1 MKSSLK
7 VLALAAC
14 VGAVILVDAQRSAPQ
29 ERGDRVAETL
39 LIGVTIL
46 DPGMTLIERF
56 GSPDDIEALSIGG
69 GAVGPAGGFGRGAG
83 RGAPAGAGGGAG
95 AFGGGGPG
103 DPFQVDFLGDPFSTR
118 SRLNQARP
126 GQRPPGGDVAV
137 GAPPGGAGDLGRGSG
152 PGGGGGGG
160 GPRIMYTRWIYKSG
174 SSRYAF
180 VLDKFNRVVQIEAVG
195 LNDGQVGTQRG
206 IRFGSEFADIITAY
220 NVPDAYEISGDTIV
234 LRYLV
239 RDHVAF
245 RLSRLKAKQPHR
257 VTGIV
262 VAAGKQ

>member
-1 MKSSLK
+1 M
-7 VLALAAC
+7 
-14 VGAVILVDAQRSAPQ
+14 
-29 ERGDRVAETL
+29 
-39 LIGVTIL
+39 
-46 DPGMTLIERF
+46 
-56 GSPDDIEALSIGG
+56 G
-69 GAVGPAGGFGRGAG
+69 GAAAGPRGAI
-83 RGAPAGAGGGAG
+83 GAGG
-95 AFGGGGPG
+95 
-103 DPFQVDFLGDPFSTR
+103 DTFQIDFFGDPFSTR

-126 GQRPPGGDVAV
+126 PQFEDAQFGASGTGAEDFGG
-137 GAPPGGAGDLGRGSG
+137 GGSG
-152 PGGGGGGG
+152 LGGGGGGG
-160 GPRIMYTRWIYKSG
+160 NRIMYTRWIYRSG

-180 VLDKFNRVVQIEAVG
+180 VLDKFLRIVQIEAVG

-245 RLSRLKAKQPHR
+245 RLSRLKAKEPHR

>member
-1 MKSSLK
+1 M
-7 VLALAAC
+7 
-14 VGAVILVDAQRSAPQ
+14 ILVGAQRSTPQ
-29 ERGDRVAETL
+29 ERGNRSAETS
-39 LIGVTIL
+39 LIGVSIL
-46 DPGMTLIERF
+46 DPGMSLIERF
-56 GSPDDIEALSIGG
+56 GSPDDIIPLAIGG
-69 GAVGPAGGFGRGAG
+69 GAVGPAGGAG
-83 RGAPAGAGGGAG
+83 RGIGRGGPAGAAGGRRAGGG
-95 AFGGGGPG
+95 AFGGGG
-103 DPFQVDFLGDPFSTR
+103 DNFQIDYLGDPFSTR
-118 SRLNQARP
+118 TRMNQARP
-126 GQRPPGGDVAV
+126 GQGGPQIGGVDQ
-137 GAPPGGAGDLGRGSG
+137 GAGTFGRNDGR
-152 PGGGGGGG
+152 GGGGGGG
-160 GPRIMYTRWIYKSG
+160 DRIMYTRWVYKSG

-180 VLDKFNRVVQIEAVG
+180 VLDKFLRIVQIEAVG

-245 RLSRLKAKQPHR
+245 RLSRLQARQPHR

>member
-1 MKSSLK
+1 MK

-14 VGAVILVDAQRSAPQ
+14 VGTVILADAQRSTPQ
-29 ERGDRVAETL
+29 ERGDRVAETS
-39 LIGVTIL
+39 LIGVNIL
-46 DPGMTLIERF
+46 DPGMSLIERF
-56 GSPDDIEALSIGG
+56 GSPDNIEPLSIGG
-69 GAVGPAGGFGRGAG
+69 GAVGPAGGVGRGAG
-83 RGAPAGAGGGAG
+83 RGAPAGVGGGGGAAAGPRGTIGAGGG
-95 AFGGGGPG
+95 
-103 DPFQVDFLGDPFSTR
+103 DFDIDILGDPFRTR
-118 SRLNQARP
+118 TRLNQARP
-126 GQRPPGGDVAV
+126 GEDVQIGQTDPRGGPGGR
-137 GAPPGGAGDLGRGSG
+137 GGL
-152 PGGGGGGG
+152 GGGGGGG
-160 GPRIMYTRWIYKSG
+160 GPRIMYTRWVYKSG

-180 VLDKFNRVVQIEAVG
+180 VLDKFLRVVQIEAVG

-245 RLSRLKAKQPHR
+245 RLSRLKARQPHR